1 MAGQLLSENVFT
13 WRQNGCVNEDLQ
25 SHSLCRHMVKFL
37 TEWVRDWA
45 TSVHSNKAD
54 SPSCVHTLESYVFE
68 LIVSQK
74 ARFCRA
80 FAGRKYHYASVSF
93 SPMQSEIRIGSLAV
107 KSWRNRVLQTKNLG
121 FRTAERSVPEPR
133 DKSSMSFHSFK
144 RRAGCWRG
152 FGEENRDR
160 GRWRGGGTGAGLIQ
174 MHHCQAARTHTHTQ
188 AHNEGPKGQQCLW
201 FNYDEIYAS
210 DVDSTQV
217 RTGKTGCHQSVSNG
231 LPQLGHLLNCTHT
244 HAHTHTAVHNEPG
257 THILSTF
264 SLSYRQWSVCA
275 IASCLLSC
283 DKLTLIQGKK
293 RLSVFN
299 AEFTR
304 HTSFRICVV

>member
-1 MAGQLLSENVFT
+1 MTTSTHYNHGGSITFWKRVHL
-13 WRQNGCVNEDLQ
+13 
-25 SHSLCRHMVKFL
+25 K
-37 TEWVRDWA
+37 TEWVCEWRPAESQPVSTHGKVPDRMSTALLWA

-160 GRWRGGGTGAGLIQ
+160 RRWRGGGTGAGLIQ

-188 AHNEGPKGQQCLW
+188 AHNEGPKGQQCVSGLIMMKYMPVMW
-201 FNYDEIYAS
+201 TAPRCALGRQAVTNLSAMVCHSLDTC
-210 DVDSTQV
+210 STV
-217 RTGKTGCHQSVSNG
+217 HT
-231 LPQLGHLLNCTHT
+231 LTHT
-244 HAHTHTAVHNEPG
+244 HTLPFTMNQALIFWV
-257 THILSTF
+257 LSH
-264 SLSYRQWSVCA
+264 SLIDSGQ
-275 IASCLLSC
+275 
-283 DKLTLIQGKK
+283 
-293 RLSVFN
+293 
-299 AEFTR
+299 
-304 HTSFRICVV
+304 CVR